1 MADRDGGNKESF
13 KMNKFL
19 KRRDPRGFTL
29 LETMIAVGILSLG
42 ILYLTSCYTQGLA
55 SSYQVQVQFIAQQ
68 KAQEAMETIF
78 TARNTKMLDWAQIA
92 NVSQG
97 GVFKDGPQP
106 LCAPG
111 PDGLFGTAD
120 DDTSTPDGIVVAPGP
135 DGVFGTADDVMIPLN
150 PWMTREITITPV
162 PGVPNLNQIT
172 VTIAWTYQGRSSQL
186 QIVSYISNFA

>member
-1 MADRDGGNKESF
+1 MKKSF
-13 KMNKFL
+13 KLRNQK
-19 KRRDPRGFTL
+19 GFTL
-29 LETMIAVGILSLG
+29 LETMIASGILSVG
-42 ILYLTSCYTQGLA
+42 ILYLTSCYTEGLK

-78 TARNTKMLDWAQIA
+78 TARNTKMLDWLQIA
-92 NVSQG
+92 NVSQN

-120 DDTSTPDGIVVAPGP
+120 DDCTVPDGIVVAPGP

-150 PWMTREITITPV
+150 PWMTREIKITPV
-162 PGVPNLNQIT
+162 PNVPNLNQIT
-172 VTIAWTYQGRSSQL
+172 VTIAWTYQGKSSQL
-186 QIVSYISNFA
+186 QIVSYLSNFG